1 MTYPL
6 CRGDRDREIHKILKA
21 EKTGKNNNKCTIAV
35 EIQGGQQI
43 IIETMKVVSIAVLRM
58 GSAGA
63 DPIPT
68 SMACDLSSYGFF
80 QRQVSSS

>member
-1 MTYPL
+1 
-6 CRGDRDREIHKILKA
+6 
-21 EKTGKNNNKCTIAV
+21 
-35 EIQGGQQI
+35 
-43 IIETMKVVSIAVLRM
+43 MKVVSIAVLRM

-80 QRQVSSS
+80 QRQVSSIVVSCNSKKK